1 MEYRGAWR
9 DRLTP
14 NNEKL
19 PYPDL
24 SKIVGPEGP
33 AGPAATVDVDST
45 TTLPPDQPASVTNVG
60 DGSHARF
67 RFGIPRGQK
76 GEQGIQGPAGPQ
88 GPTGLGLHWKG
99 HADTVEQLPA
109 VGSEGDYWFVGDDEV
124 MYIWDGKGWT
134 ATGQLRGVEGP
145 QGPKGDKGDAGSN
158 ASIRIAQ
165 VDTGDPG
172 TSAQVTNDGTVTDA
186 RLRFVIPRGDT
197 GAQGPQGQRGP
208 QGIQGLPG
216 PQGVRGDT
224 GPQGPAGVGLVYRGP
239 LDDPADLPKTGKQG
253 DYYSIK
259 GHIWIWDGAQWSDAG
274 NIVGPQGPQGEQ
286 GDQGV
291 QGQPGAAATVRVGTT
306 TTLPA
311 GSQATVI
318 NSGDERNATLDFALP
333 QGKDGPEGQRGP
345 QGVQGIPGPQGEQGV
360 KGDLGPKGDKGDKGD
375 QGQQGTTGSHGRD
388 MLYYDGIPQYDA
400 SDGAYWSDIKAFRP
414 VMVTY
419 QNYSGAFV
427 DSNGDL
433 WTFPEFNYAPIF
445 TKVRSTRVNASLKGP
460 KGDTGATGPAG
471 SQGPK
476 GDKGDQGPKGDKGD
490 PGETGPKGDT
500 GEQGL
505 QGPKG
510 DTGDTGP
517 QGPAGKDGATGPQ
530 GPAGPAGQD
539 GAPGDPGLQGPK
551 GDKGDTGPKGD
562 PGPKGDT
569 GDTGPQGL
577 AGKDGETG
585 PQGIQGI
592 QGPRGEQGPQG
603 PQGPAGTRLAMQV
616 KTTTLHGVTF
626 EVAYT
631 DQVMQV
637 SLIFQGG
644 MNELKAALAQ
654 WTIQEINALL
664 PWKLESHVSADLGE
678 TMLPLAY
685 SSVDAS
691 HNVISTWIPCGTL
704 TLPGS
709 GSAWMAW
716 PVQGSSPEPDNDPIE
731 IGGRAVIIQHIAEA

>member
-1 MEYRGAWR
+1 MEYRGPWR

-60 DGSHARF
+60 DGSHAKF

-88 GPTGLGLHWKG
+88 GPTGLGLHWRG

-109 VGSEGDYWFVGDDEV
+109 AGSEGDYWFVGDDEV

-134 ATGQLRGVEGP
+134 ATGQLRGIEGP

-172 TSAQVTNDGTVTDA
+172 TSAQVTNEGTVTDA
-186 RLRFVIPRGDT
+186 RLHFVIPRGDT
-197 GAQGPQGQRGP
+197 GLQGPQGQRGP

-291 QGQPGAAATVRVGTT
+291 QGQPGAAATIRVGTT

-375 QGQQGTTGSHGRD
+375 QGDRGYPGQQGIPGMHGTGYYTALVQDKGDGTGLVQSNNVTPSLHDDMLPGETLVEPNGHMWQVTESYIPYIKVKDTGSTLMGPA
-388 MLYYDGIPQYDA
+388 GP
-400 SDGAYWSDIKAFRP
+400 K
-414 VMVTY
+414 
-419 QNYSGAFV
+419 
-427 DSNGDL
+427 GD
-433 WTFPEFNYAPIF
+433 
-445 TKVRSTRVNASLKGP
+445 
-460 KGDTGATGPAG
+460 KGDTGA
-471 SQGPK
+471 
-476 GDKGDQGPKGDKGD
+476 KGDQGPKGDKGD

-500 GEQGL
+500 GAQGL

-517 QGPAGKDGATGPQ
+517 QGPAGKDGETGPQ
-530 GPAGPAGQD
+530 GPAGPAGHD

-562 PGPKGDT
+562 QGPKGDT
-569 GDTGPQGL
+569 GDTGPQGP
-577 AGKDGETG
+577 AGNDGETG

-603 PQGPAGTRLAMQV
+603 PQGPAGTRLATQF
-616 KTTTLHGVTF
+616 KTTSLHGVTF
-626 EVAYT
+626 EIAYT

-644 MNELKAALAQ
+644 MAELKAALAQ
-654 WTIQEINALL
+654 WTLQEINALL
-664 PWKLESHVSADLGE
+664 PWKLESHVIADVGE

-691 HNVISTWIPCGTL
+691 HNVVSTWTPCGTL

-709 GSAWMAW
+709 GSAWTAW

-731 IGGRAVIIQHIAEA
+731 IGGRAVIIQHATEA

>member
-60 DGSHARF
+60 DGNHARF

-99 HADTVEQLPA
+99 HADTVNQLPA
-109 VGSEGDYWFVGDDEV
+109 TGSEGDYWFVGDDEV

-145 QGPKGDKGDAGSN
+145 QGAKGDKGDAGAN

-165 VDTGDPG
+165 VDTGEPG

-186 RLRFVIPRGDT
+186 RLHFVIPRGDT

-291 QGQPGAAATVRVGTT
+291 QGQPGAAATIRVGTT

-360 KGDLGPKGDKGDKGD
+360 KGDLGPKGDKGDPGMQGPKGNPGANGD
-375 QGQQGTTGSHGRD
+375 QGPWGPGWYRAEPYFDSDLKHWYINTHNITPSVGALWNGTP
-388 MLYYDGIPQYDA
+388 I
-400 SDGAYWSDIKAFRP
+400 
-414 VMVTY
+414 
-419 QNYSGAFV
+419 V
-427 DSNGDL
+427 DS
-433 WTFPEFNYAPIF
+433 
-445 TKVRSTRVNASLKGP
+445 
-460 KGDTGATGPAG
+460 TGNIWNVTAAYPDVAVVEKTNQTIIGPA
-471 SQGPK
+471 GPK
-476 GDKGDQGPKGDKGD
+476 GDKGDPGPQGTKGDKGDKGD
-490 PGETGPKGDT
+490 PGETGPKGDI
-500 GEQGL
+500 GAQGL

-510 DTGDTGP
+510 DTGDPGP
-517 QGPAGKDGATGPQ
+517 QGPAGKDGVTGPQ

-539 GAPGDPGLQGPK
+539 GAPGDTGSQGPK

-562 PGPKGDT
+562 QGPKGDT
-569 GDTGPQGL
+569 GDTGPQGP

-603 PQGPAGTRLAMQV
+603 PQGPAGTRLATQF

-626 EVAYT
+626 EIAYT

-644 MNELKAALAQ
+644 MAELKAALAQ

-664 PWKLESHVSADLGE
+664 PWKLESHVGADLGE

-691 HNVISTWIPCGTL
+691 HNVVFTWIPCGTL

-709 GSAWMAW
+709 GSAWTAW

-731 IGGRAVIIQHIAEA
+731 ICGRAVIIQHTAEA